1 MTHGWSLGSSAF
13 HGRLFGFQYDTTF
26 AMCLIALHFACR
38 SELMTHSILPSHSHT
53 VIPSYGHIVV
63 ALRQC
68 RDSFASDFSTYRHA
82 NPA

>member
-13 HGRLFGFQYDTTF
+13 HGRLLGFQYDTTF
-26 AMCLIALHFACR
+26 AMCLIAFHFAWR
-38 SELMTHSILPSHSHT
+38 SELTTHSTLPSHSHT

-63 ALRQC
+63 TLRQF